1 MTATETGAPSGI
13 EDVMA
18 LSPLQEGLYSLT
30 VLSGL
35 ADAGAGSPVDDPYL
49 VGIAADI
56 AGPLDV
62 DLLKDCAAEMLM
74 RHPNLR
80 ASFVSRDIP
89 RPVQVVPSRVELPWR
104 QVTAKPADI
113 EKLAAAER
121 SRPFDFEKTPA
132 IRFLLIELPDNRW
145 HLVITAHHIVID
157 GWSLPVFAAEM
168 IALYGAGGDPDA
180 LPVKPRPYRDYIGW
194 LAARDRSASE
204 QVWREHLAGLPGPT
218 LLAASMATEAP
229 RTGLPG
235 APSCAPT
242 GRPPRG

>member
-89 RPVQVVPSRVELPWR
+89 GPC
-104 QVTAKPADI
+104 
-113 EKLAAAER
+113 R
-121 SRPFDFEKTPA
+121 SCR
-132 IRFLLIELPDNRW
+132 R
-145 HLVITAHHIVID
+145 
-157 GWSLPVFAAEM
+157 GS
-168 IALYGAGGDPDA
+168 
-180 LPVKPRPYRDYIGW
+180 
-194 LAARDRSASE
+194 SC
-204 QVWREHLAGLPGPT
+204 
-218 LLAASMATEAP
+218 
-229 RTGLPG
+229 PG
-235 APSCAPT
+235 AKLQPSPRISKNWRPRNGL
-242 GRPPRG
+242 GRSTSKRHRRSVSC